1 MDVSIIFVNY
11 NSVALLK
18 NAIQSVIE
26 KTKDIEYEII
36 VVDNNSQDNAEE
48 LLNNSFG
55 KENINFIKL
64 SQNIGFGRANNEG
77 FRYAKGRNVL
87 FLNPDTVLINNAVQI
102 LSDYLDKNPRVAVA
116 GGNLYTENI
125 EPTHSFSMVF
135 PSIIW
140 QLNLLLFGA
149 PFKLVYFNNDQFNHK
164 NKPLKVA
171 YITGADM
178 MVKHE
183 IIKKTGG
190 FSEDF
195 FMYFE
200 EAEWSYR
207 IFKLGYDI
215 VNIPQAK
222 IIHLESKT
230 FSTNQQKQKMYVDSW
245 LIYFKKR
252 YSSVSLSMAKLI
264 FCIHTYIKI
273 MYAYVTKQKDR
284 YKVYK
289 LFLKWINA

>member
-1 MDVSIIFVNY
+1 M
-11 NSVALLK
+11 LK

-116 GGNLYTENI
+116 GGNLYTEKML
-125 EPTHSFSMVF
+125 PMHSFSRVL

-140 QLNLLLFGA
+140 QVNLLFFGL
-149 PFKLVYFNNDQFNHK
+149 PFKAIYGKNTDFNHTEI
-164 NKPLKVA
+164 PIPVG
-171 YITGADM
+171 YVTGADM
-178 MVKHE
+178 M
-183 IIKKTGG
+183 IKRSVLDKTGG
-190 FSEDF
+190 FSDDF

-200 EAEWSYR
+200 DFDLSRR
-207 IFKLGYDI
+207 IHKKY
-215 VNIPQAK
+215 
-222 IIHLESKT
+222 KT
-230 FSTNQQKQKMYVDSW
+230 
-245 LIYFKKR
+245 IY
-252 YSSVSLSMAKLI
+252 YPEVSVY
-264 FCIHTYIKI
+264 HD
-273 MYAYVTKQKDR
+273 YASGANKNK
-284 YKVYK
+284 K
-289 LFLKWINA
+289 LFLIFVKSAIKYFNKWGWFYDKERKKLNKRAYRNNELIYRNAV